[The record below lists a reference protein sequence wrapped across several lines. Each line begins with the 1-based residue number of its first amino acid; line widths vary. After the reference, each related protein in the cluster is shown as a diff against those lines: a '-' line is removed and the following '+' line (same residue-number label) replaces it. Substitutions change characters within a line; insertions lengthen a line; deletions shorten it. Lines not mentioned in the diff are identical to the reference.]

1 MKIILQFS
9 RRLLWAVI
17 VGFMIAWHNVYY
29 EDDKLR
35 ENTNIHVVIIEEDED
50 NGS

>member
-9 RRLLWAVI
+9 RRLFWAVI
-17 VGFMIAWHNVYY
+17 VGFMIAWHNVYH

-35 ENTNIHVVIIEEDED
+35 EDTNIHVVIMKEEEED
-50 NGS
+50 GS